1 MLYGFA
7 ACFAAFSDSLGAFL
21 FFRCLTMMGVCV
33 EFVAAITWLSELFP
47 SAKQR
52 ESVLGVTQAFHC
64 LGGLMVTGAYFLAVS
79 CAEALP
85 AIYGGHQAWRY
96 TLLSG
101 LFPAIPLFLVRPFYR
116 NRRCGVRTV
125 FPVSYADRSFRK
137 YSSRLSGARR

>member
-1 MLYGFA
+1 MGGSSFLCPQRIGRHFRTGRRYLADWMGRRRVLVGSILLYSFA
-7 ACFAAFSDSLGAFL
+7 ACFAAFSDSLGEFL
-21 FFRCLTMMGVCV
+21 IFRCLTMMGVCM

-85 AIYGGHQAWRY
+85 AIY
-96 TLLSG
+96 
-101 LFPAIPLFLVRPFYR
+101 
-116 NRRCGVRTV
+116 
-125 FPVSYADRSFRK
+125 
-137 YSSRLSGARR
+137 